1 MGIMQTDQST
11 YTAEAARAK
20 DSEQVR
26 KRYNRIAPLY
36 DVLERPMEAR
46 AAVWRR
52 ELLSLARGSVLEVGV
67 GTGKNLSHYPA
78 GVTVTG
84 IDFSGAMIERARKR
98 AEESGFENVTLLE
111 MDAEDLQFEDNSFD
125 TVVTSCVFCSVPLPV
140 AGLREIRRVCKP
152 GGSVLMLE
160 HVRSEKP
167 LLGPIMDLLNP
178 VPLHLY
184 GANINRR
191 TVENLRLAGFR
202 DIEVTDL
209 WKDVVK
215 RIIAR
220 PPR

>member
-1 MGIMQTDQST
+1 MQTDQST

-52 ELLSLARGSVLEVGV
+52 ELLSLARGAVLEVGV

>member
-1 MGIMQTDQST
+1 MQTDQST

>member
-1 MGIMQTDQST
+1 MGVIQTDQST
-11 YTAEAARAK
+11 YTEATRAEN
-20 DSEQVR
+20 SER
-26 KRYNRIAPLY
+26 IRNRYNRIAPLY
-36 DVLERPMEAR
+36 DLLERPMEAR

-52 ELLSLARGSVLEVGV
+52 DLLGLARGSVLEVGV
-67 GTGKNLSHYPA
+67 GTGKNLFHYPA
-78 GVTVTG
+78 GVAVTG
-84 IDFSGAMIERARKR
+84 IDFSAAMIERAKKR
-98 AEESGFENVTLLE
+98 AQEAGLGNVTLLE
-111 MDAEDLQFEDNSFD
+111 MDAQDLEFEDNSFD

-152 GGSVLMLE
+152 DGSVLMLE

-167 LLGPIMDLLNP
+167 LLGPVMDLLNP
-178 VPLHLY
+178 VPLYLY

-220 PPR
+220 PPRS